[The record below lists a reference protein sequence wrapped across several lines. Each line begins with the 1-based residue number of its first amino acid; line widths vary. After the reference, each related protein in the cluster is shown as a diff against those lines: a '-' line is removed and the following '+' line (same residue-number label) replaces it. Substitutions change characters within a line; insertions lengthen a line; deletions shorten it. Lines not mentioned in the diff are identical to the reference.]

1 MMKRT
6 YEQAFGNQP
15 GVGDVLGDV
24 TFKYLQGRPTS
35 EALKTSFV
43 PANCCSS
50 LNINDSRG
58 LNYETYLN
66 MEECAVMAAAHDIE
80 NKKDEAIESHTQ
92 EPRQIKRVKRR
103 IPITLH
109 QNLQPS
115 PTKDEPVP
123 DPALQGV
130 DLDEKQ
136 FEKFEIEFLEKL
148 SADCKFQVSKEKAFI
163 MKKYTDLLINAITS
177 EKAGEMKRARAENIV
192 LKKAFKI
199 QNDMVQKS
207 RRDCD
212 QIQTDNTV
220 LRTKLEQML
229 YENRLMASKLREY
242 QQNELRSEYPSHKD
256 HSRFGGGDIPGF

>member
-6 YEQAFGNQP
+6 YDQAFGNQP

-24 TFKYLQGRPTS
+24 TFKYLQSRTTS
-35 EALKTSFV
+35 DAMKPCFV
-43 PANCCSS
+43 PANCSS
-50 LNINDSRG
+50 GFNMDDSRG
-58 LNYETYLN
+58 MNYETYLN

-80 NKKDEAIESHTQ
+80 NKRDDTIEPQVQ

-109 QNLQPS
+109 QNSQPS
-115 PTKDEPVP
+115 PAEDEPVP

-148 SADCKFQVSKEKAFI
+148 SADCKFQISKEKAYI
-163 MKKYTDLLINAITS
+163 MKKYTDLLINAVTT
-177 EKAGEMKRARAENIV
+177 EKASEMKRSKAENIV

-207 RRDCD
+207 KRDCE
-212 QIQTDNTV
+212 QIQTENTT
-220 LRTKLEQML
+220 LRTRLEQML

-242 QQNELRSEYPSHKD
+242 QQQELRVEYPSQND
-256 HSRFGGGDIPGF
+256 HSGWGGGDVAGC